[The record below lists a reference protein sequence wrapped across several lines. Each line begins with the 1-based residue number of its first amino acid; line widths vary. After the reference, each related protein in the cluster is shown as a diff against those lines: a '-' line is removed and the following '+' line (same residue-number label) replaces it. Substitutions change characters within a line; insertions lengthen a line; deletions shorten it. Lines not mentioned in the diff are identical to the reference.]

1 MTNDELFNSLLER
14 FENEEDKKI
23 ILDAYNYAKEI
34 YGDEIRLNKE
44 SLLSHAVNVAI
55 ITHDICPDTSAIAS
69 GLLHETLKKGTITRN
84 DIKERFGEEI
94 AFLVESV
101 DKLNKIS
108 LNSSSDA
115 IIMSERNIL
124 VGLAEDFRVIVIKL
138 ADRLHNMRTLYAIS
152 ETSQKEKARET
163 LEVLAPIA
171 HRLGIHTIKSE
182 LEDLSLM
189 YYKPE
194 VYKDI
199 VDTLNS
205 TKNERNELVEKM
217 KYEISSMLDE
227 HGIKHEIKGR
237 AKSIYSIYKKLSKG
251 KTFSSIYDLLALRV
265 FVDKEE
271 ECYKVLGLIHSKF
284 KPIPKRFKD
293 YIAMP
298 KSNMYQSLHTTV
310 LGFDGKIFEIQIRTY
325 EMDEIAENGIA
336 AHWAYKEGGSG
347 TKAVKTAVEQ
357 KLLFFKSIMELNEE
371 KKDDYDFVNAVK
383 EQMMS
388 SDSIYVYTPKGDV
401 FELPSG
407 STPIDFAYRVH
418 TEVGNKMVGAIVN
431 DNIVPL
437 DYKLNSGDIVK
448 INTNK
453 NSKGPSYEWINM
465 AATVSARDKIKSFF
479 SKIDK
484 KEYIKNGEELLQNA
498 IRKKKMDFQT
508 FYGDEILNKVFNEY
522 KISSK
527 DELYFDIGS
536 GKLNA
541 TAILNFVTDESVSKE
556 EEIVNRILNG
566 TSKEIEIT
574 SDIIVPGIDKI
585 KTQLASCCTPIKGDE
600 IIGYISKGKGITVHR
615 RKCHNIEN
623 NERVIDVFWNDSINK
638 KFPTTILI
646 HAEYNDKLLLD
657 IINKSSL
664 DNVSVEGINVLSKG
678 SVYIY
683 QAEIMVTD
691 TDTLRKYID
700 DLYLIP
706 NIRKVERI
714 IK

>member
-1 MTNDELFNSLLER
+1 MESGQIFNDLLSHFNNSYDKGLI
-14 FENEEDKKI
+14 EN
-23 ILDAYNYAKEI
+23 AYSYAKEK
-34 YGDEIRLNKE
+34 YGDEKRLNKE
-44 SLLSHAVNVAI
+44 SLLSHAVNVALI
-55 ITHDICPDTSAIAS
+55 VADICPDTNAIVS
-69 GLLHETLKKGTITRN
+69 GLLHEVLKNDRATVE
-84 DIKERFGEEI
+84 DIKLNFGEEVS
-94 AFLVESV
+94 FLVESV
-101 DKLNKIS
+101 NKLNKIS

-171 HRLGIHTIKSE
+171 HRLGIHTIKGE

-189 YYKPE
+189 YYKPD

-199 VDTLNS
+199 VDTLNKS
-205 TKNERNELVEKM
+205 KNDRDQLVVSM
-217 KYEISSMLDE
+217 KSEISNLLNE
-227 HGIKHEIKGR
+227 HNIKHEIKGR

-251 KTFSSIYDLLALRV
+251 KTFNTIYDLLALRV
-265 FVDKEE
+265 FVETEE

-310 LGFDGKIFEIQIRTY
+310 FGIDGNLFEVQIRTY

-336 AHWAYKEGGSG
+336 AHWAYKEGGNG
-347 TKAVKTAVEQ
+347 TKAVQTAVEQ
-357 KLLFFKSIMELNEE
+357 KLQFFKSIMELNEE
-371 KKDDYDFVNAVK
+371 KQDDYDFVSAVK
-383 EQMMS
+383 EQMVIQ
-388 SDSIYVYTPKGDV
+388 DSIYVYTPKGDV

-407 STPIDFAYRVH
+407 STPIDFAYKIH

-431 DNIVPL
+431 NNIVPL

-448 INTNK
+448 INTNQ
-453 NSKGPSYEWINM
+453 NSRGPSYEWLNIVT
-465 AATVSARDKIKSFF
+465 TVSARDKIRSFY

-484 KEYIKNGEELLQNA
+484 QEYIKLGEEAIQN
-498 IRKKKMDFQT
+498 ILRKKKYNFNDF
-508 FYGDEILNKVFNEY
+508 YNDEVLEKIYDEY
-522 KISSK
+522 KLSNK
-527 DELYFDIGS
+527 DELHLDIGS

-541 TAILNFVTDESVSKE
+541 VTVVNFAMGENASKE
-556 EEIVNRILNG
+556 DAIVNRVLNN
-566 TSKEIEIT
+566 TPKEI
-574 SDIIVPGIDKI
+574 DIDTDVIVSGIDRI
-585 KTQLASCCTPIKGDE
+585 KTQLASCCSPVKGDK
-600 IIGYISKGKGITVHR
+600 IIGYITKGNGITIHR
-615 RKCHNIEN
+615 TCCHNIDDS
-623 NERVIDVFWNDSINK
+623 ERTIDVFWNDSVNR
-638 KFPTTILI
+638 KFMATILI
-646 HAEYNDKLLLD
+646 HAEYSDKLLLD

-678 SVYIY
+678 NIYIY
-683 QAEIMVTD
+683 QAEVLVND
-691 TDTLRKYID
+691 VDVLKKYMD
-700 DLYLIP
+700 DLYSIS
-706 NIRKVERI
+706 NIKKIERI